1 MKRYASSAIL
11 LAALA
16 LTLAAAFCS
25 LWASGR
31 LPPPPETVVS
41 APETRDAPYRLEG
54 GRLRVNINEA
64 GEETLMLLPGLG
76 DVLSQAVVRDR
87 EENGPF
93 ASVDELARVPG
104 ISAGRVEALR
114 DMICCG
120 GE

>member
-25 LWASGR
+25 LLASGR
-31 LPPPPETVVS
+31 LPPPETVVS

-114 DMICCG
+114 DMICCE